1 MSLYRGQKSRK
12 SNVNLGARTAD
23 LHRQGCTSFVTSRHS
38 PLLYTIPL
46 LFPNHFVPKNENI
59 QGHIL
64 DRLSCFLAIRLRGD
78 GKKVAFDRCC
88 PKTGSVPVK
97 SASPFPDVAPVKHI
111 FAEGLPA
118 PMIAAGCRS
127 HKKKDSEIALDRPG
141 GFAEDEQKM
150 PVRLTSQFATP

>member
-127 HKKKDSEIALDRPG
+127 HKKSGNSDRSPRKGSQRPNGKCRFSSQPLDSGA
-141 GFAEDEQKM
+141 
-150 PVRLTSQFATP
+150 